1 MRTYR
6 NRISILGIVC
16 LLLLSI
22 IFAQTATPS
31 QNQPEKKPTTI
42 FTLHLLAFNSL
53 IKSNLEKDVKA
64 LDESFKMSIPIY
76 HPALGLNLSFYTKLT
91 QKGLPY
97 PSMINRIL
105 KNVVLALNPINLPD
119 NTNINIVLYA
129 EDEKDPYNSKTL
141 FLTFTLSAL
150 KEYSKTKDLNKFG
163 SRIIGFLETDKLE
176 YKDGIFTSKNYNFE
190 WILKI

>member
-1 MRTYR
+1 MKKSKLLI
-6 NRISILGIVC
+6 ISLGFILLISF
-16 LLLLSI
+16 SI
-22 IFAQTATPS
+22 AQTATS
-31 QNQPEKKPTTI
+31 TIKNQPEKKPATI
-42 FTLHLLAFNSL
+42 FTLHILTFNNL

-76 HPALGLNLSFYTKLT
+76 HPAIGLNLSFYTKLT

-105 KNVVLALNPINLPD
+105 KNLISALNSSNLPD
-119 NTNINIVLYA
+119 KTNINIVLYA

-141 FLTFTLSAL
+141 FLTFSLLAL

-163 SRIIGFLETDKLE
+163 SQIIGFIETEKLE
-176 YKDGIFTSKNYNFE
+176 YKNGTFTSKNYDFE